1 MFERYIDLKNHLKVR
16 VKSDRWVLFLLALV
30 IQHLPLEHSDSEAL
44 EVDYYI
50 PDEETN
56 PNLLTNKEALLATV
70 RQLLETAIVDSMI
83 GISINKYLFP
93 RFKELI
99 VDDGK
104 RWILKIETDSDLR
117 QMLKSELSN
126 EEKWLLVGQLIQASS
141 SEPAAIEASLKE
153 ELAAFEKQFQMNVQH
168 PRILNFNNDEKAEE
182 WVNVL
187 DKILA
192 KEIRAPEL
200 NREVDEGG
208 RFIPDGMT
216 ASEFENQLPLLKEL
230 TIARV
235 TQLEDSDA
243 QALLAFI
250 YHTTQS
256 ALFPG
261 FYITM
266 TQSVEKDSTWSDK
279 NREHLETI
287 CQQASQ
293 ALVSYHFEDR
303 TTHCPL
309 LFGCEIGKDDQGR
322 WAATFLPARDMI
334 FTSYLFEWRHWILIA
349 HILGLTN
356 GHLEGDIINQTRWTY
371 RDRVWALEDKLGVK
385 LATDGTFVD
394 WDGKVDP
401 LIDRNKPF
409 VPLRWIM
416 RDEDSEK

>member
-153 ELAAFEKQFQMNVQH
+153 ELAAFEKQFQMNIQH

-293 ALVSYHFEDR
+293 ALVSYQFEDR
-303 TTHCPL
+303 TTHCSL
-309 LFGCEIGKDDQGR
+309 LFGCETGKDDQGR
-322 WAATFLPARDMI
+322 WTATFLPARDMI
-334 FTSYLFEWRHWILIA
+334 FTSYRFEWRHWILIA

-416 RDEDSEK
+416 RDEDSKK

>member
-83 GISINKYLFP
+83 GIAINKYLFP

-153 ELAAFEKQFQMNVQH
+153 ELAAFEKQFQMNIQH

-216 ASEFENQLPLLKEL
+216 A
-230 TIARV
+230 
-235 TQLEDSDA
+235 
-243 QALLAFI
+243 
-250 YHTTQS
+250 
-256 ALFPG
+256 
-261 FYITM
+261 
-266 TQSVEKDSTWSDK
+266 
-279 NREHLETI
+279 
-287 CQQASQ
+287 
-293 ALVSYHFEDR
+293 
-303 TTHCPL
+303 
-309 LFGCEIGKDDQGR
+309 
-322 WAATFLPARDMI
+322 
-334 FTSYLFEWRHWILIA
+334 
-349 HILGLTN
+349 
-356 GHLEGDIINQTRWTY
+356 
-371 RDRVWALEDKLGVK
+371 
-385 LATDGTFVD
+385 
-394 WDGKVDP
+394 
-401 LIDRNKPF
+401 
-409 VPLRWIM
+409 
-416 RDEDSEK
+416 